1 MKTTEIT
8 KTIGTET
15 EGTKKVSLRQPFI
28 KGFAKILE
36 VEQLILDNTDL
47 TSEEMEQVKSYFNNQ
62 IAKKSSTS
70 KAYEIS
76 DKGQTILEILLSY
89 EGEWRTG
96 KQIAEGSNGLLKS
109 NGVSGAIRGLVS
121 NDYVSANNDS
131 PKKYMITQKGVDYM
145 NDTEGQEEE

>member
-1 MKTTEIT
+1 MENKTV
-8 KTIGTET
+8 KGTEVK
-15 EGTKKVSLRQPFI
+15 ENKKVSLRQPFI
-28 KGFAKILE
+28 KGFAKIMEIEEIILE
-36 VEQLILDNTDL
+36 NTDL
-47 TSEEMEQVKSYFNNQ
+47 TSEELENIKAYFNNQ

-121 NDYVSANNDS
+121 NDYVMANSDS
-131 PKKYMITQKGVDYM
+131 PKKYQITQKGIDYM